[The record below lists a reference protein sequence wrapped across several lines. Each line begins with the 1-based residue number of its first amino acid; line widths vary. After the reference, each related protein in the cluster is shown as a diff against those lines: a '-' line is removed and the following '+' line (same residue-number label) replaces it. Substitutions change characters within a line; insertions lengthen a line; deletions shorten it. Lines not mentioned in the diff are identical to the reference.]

1 MSQER
6 IAVGNVFRALRKK
19 SGLTQEAVAFRSGLD
34 RTYVSLIELGKNSPT
49 IDTACILCKTMHTS
63 FSEFAAM
70 LEVELAQ
77 IKDEDSSV

>member
-6 IAVGNVFRALRKK
+6 KAVGKVFRALRKK
-19 SGLTQEAVAFRSGLD
+19 SGLTQETVAFRSGLD

-49 IDTACILCKTMHTS
+49 IDTACVLFKTMQTS

-70 LEVELAQ
+70 LEIELAR